1 MASFRQMTNEG
12 IIKRADAEKIELDN
26 LFFEPGFN
34 PPGRNEEDEAEDEE
48 LFQHIMQYGL
58 SQLPQWVVRPREA
71 GGVWL
76 VDGHRRTIQTRRA
89 VAAGL
94 DLVDEKTGKI
104 WIPIKQFIGNDEDRL
119 CFIVDS
125 NKNKRI
131 KALQTA
137 WVYKQL
143 IALGRSKQEIAGRF
157 KCSVSAVDNYLT
169 FGNANADVQ
178 NAVRNG
184 VVSTTEAIKLVR
196 ANKESA
202 GAVIAAEVTK
212 AHAAGKKR
220 VTAATMRPWAPPI
233 KFSAPI
239 VSNAKRLLD
248 SMPADILAK
257 ASNAASMDDEDQT
270 VSVTLSSKAL
280 FLFVQTVE
288 TVEALRREAEEKQ
301 REKAA
306 RAGQAVITGVANS

>member
-1 MASFRQMTNEG
+1 VASFRQMTNEG
-12 IIKRADAEKIELDN
+12 IIKRADAEKIELGN
-26 LFFEPGFN
+26 LFFEPDFN

-94 DLVDEKTGKI
+94 DLTDEKSGKI

-119 CFIVDS
+119 CFIVTS

-131 KALQTA
+131 KPLQTA
-137 WVYKQL
+137 WVFKKL
-143 IALGRSKQEIAGRF
+143 LALGRSKQQIADRF
-157 KCSVSAVDNYLT
+157 ECDVSTVDNYIM
-169 FGNANADVQ
+169 FGNANTDVQ
-178 NAVRNG
+178 NAVRDG
-184 VVSTTEAIKLVR
+184 VVSATEAIKLVR
-196 ANKESA
+196 AHKEDA

-220 VTAATMRPWAPPI
+220 VTASTMRPWAPPA
-233 KFSAPI
+233 KFSLPI
-239 VSNAKRLLD
+239 VTNARRLLD
-248 SMPADILAK
+248 SMPADVLAK
-257 ASNAASMDDEDQT
+257 ASNAATMDDADELVT
-270 VSVTLSSKAL
+270 VTISTKAL
-280 FLFVQTVE
+280 FLLVQTVE
-288 TVEALRREAEEKQ
+288 TVDAMRVEAEEKLSA
-301 REKAA
+301 KAA
-306 RAGQAVITGVANS
+306 KAAKAA